1 MAIVVCE
8 WERPRAYSSVP
19 QLSLLAAT
27 SQVSS
32 NSGPPLYGSESLW
45 PGTLHSPICLS
56 VCPSIHAPSIH
67 PSTHPFSAS
76 QQWCVPHV
84 NCLGSQWVGECCKL
98 PSPPW
103 MVYLP
108 VSCVYVFS
116 QTFLAICR
124 HPTPTFHV
132 QESRGRKCKTWEMAL
147 T

>member
-1 MAIVVCE
+1 MWFVSGKGQGRTVQYPSSPCWQQQARSPQTQALRCMAQEAFGQELFIH
-8 WERPRAYSSVP
+8 P
-19 QLSLLAAT
+19 
-27 SQVSS
+27 
-32 NSGPPLYGSESLW
+32 
-45 PGTLHSPICLS
+45 S
-56 VCPSIHAPSIH
+56 VCPSVRLSMLH

-76 QQWCVPHV
+76 QQWCVPHE

-108 VSCVYVFS
+108 VSCIYVFS